1 MKRAMLLAA
10 LIALLPS
17 AADAAFPGPNGPIAY
32 VSSRGG
38 PPVPMV
44 VDPADVAPRA
54 VGRAGEVGPA
64 WSPDGASLAVA
75 SAMLVP
81 GRGGPTIFEIVT
93 MRADGADRMA
103 LTTDRAQDYDPAWS
117 ADGRRVAYSRTTGDN
132 RDIWVVD
139 ADGGGAPERL
149 TRAPADDGLPAWS
162 PDGAQIAFTRTRA
175 NDGDIYVMNAD
186 GSGLH
191 NITKRHGD
199 DEDPEWAPGGNRIA
213 YTRYGEGATAD
224 IWTTTATGAH
234 PRPLVV
240 SRFNDTQAAWSPDGT
255 QVAFTSNRKGH
266 DDIWTI
272 PATGGHASDVTPD
285 PATDD
290 SPAWG
295 VRSAVGDLGAV
306 PGLRPAASP
315 SRRLGPSL

>member
-1 MKRAMLLAA
+1 MKAVAVAIAVLAVC
-10 LIALLPS
+10 PGV
-17 AADAAFPGPNGPIAY
+17 ADAAFPGPNGPIAY

-44 VDPADVAPRA
+44 VDPGDTPPRA

-75 SAMLVP
+75 SATLAP

-93 MRADGADRMA
+93 MRADGADRMP

-117 ADGRRVAYSRTTGDN
+117 ADGRRIAYSRTTGDN

-139 ADGGGAPERL
+139 ADGGGTPERL
-149 TRAPADDGLPAWS
+149 TRAPADDSLPAWA
-162 PDGAQIAFTRTRA
+162 PDGTQIAFTRTRA
-175 NDGDIYVMNAD
+175 NDGEIYVMNAD

-199 DEDPEWAPGGNRIA
+199 DEDPDWAPDGSSIA
-213 YTRYGEGATAD
+213 FTRYGEGATAD
-224 IWTTTATGAH
+224 IWTTTATGAR
-234 PRPLVV
+234 PRPLVR
-240 SRFNDTQAAWSPDGT
+240 SPFNDTQPAWSPDGT
-255 QVAFTSNRKGH
+255 RLAFTSNRRRH

-272 PATGGHASDVTPD
+272 PVTGGRPVDVTPD
-285 PATDD
+285 AATDD

-295 VRSAVGDLGAV
+295 VRSAIGHLGAV
-306 PGLRPAASP
+306 PGLRPASSSGAS
-315 SRRLGPSL
+315 GPSV